1 MGKGV
6 RILGEKVLIKN
17 LKNKKE
23 EAYIEI
29 INLYGNK
36 LLKTLYLMTKDEKEA
51 EDIVQETFIKVFK
64 YIDNFR
70 GDGSIYTWIYKI
82 AQNIVK
88 DRLSSKISTIP
99 YEDIEFASENT
110 EDISIKNIDKE
121 ILRMELDNL
130 KFIYKQVI
138 ILFYFEELSIKEIAA
153 ILEEKE
159 GTIKSKLSRARVL
172 LKKALE
178 KGVR

>member
-70 GDGSIYTWIYKI
+70 GDSSIYTWIYKI

-178 KGVR
+178 EGVR